1 MDAAKTG
8 ALIAQARKEKDL
20 TQGQLAQRLHVSVQA
35 VSKWERGRNFP
46 DLALLEP
53 LAEALDLTV
62 SELLAGERGE
72 TPQESTVREALA
84 LGAAQLK
91 KQMVRWRGA
100 VACLLLIAL
109 FFGLIRGYVWVRD
122 HTELLPQGESWVTP
136 RSLDQESQSL
146 LQATGGSAYAF
157 DVALADDNEG
167 YKLQLELWTEEGMEA
182 CWPILEGAG
191 RSPSRHGRLNL
202 FVFLNFN
209 PPEDTTM
216 TCGLSFEG
224 LRVYPFTVETPY
236 LRSGCW
242 DRPLQG
248 RSQVNREEGIALVC
262 FGLEGD
268 DGRFRIPASVWGQYD
283 LPPRDGAVLLLLKL
297 YVL

>member
-8 ALIAQARKEKDL
+8 ALIAQARKEKGL

-53 LAEALDLTV
+53 LAEALELTV

-72 TPQESTVREALA
+72 PPRESTVREALA
-84 LGAAQLK
+84 LGAEQLK

-109 FFGLIRGYVWVRD
+109 SFGLFRGYVWVRD

-157 DVALADDNEG
+157 DVSLADDNEG
-167 YKLQLELWTEEGMEA
+167 YKLQLELWTEEGMEE

-191 RSPSRHGRLNL
+191 PSPSRHGRLNL
-202 FVFLNFN
+202 FAYMNFA
-209 PPEDTTM
+209 PPEPVSM
-216 TCGLSFEG
+216 AFGLSFHG
-224 LRVYPFTVETPY
+224 LRVNSFTVETPY
-236 LRSGCW
+236 LRSGCL
-242 DRPLQG
+242 DTPLDT
-248 RSQVNREEGIALVC
+248 RSQVDREEGITLVC
-262 FGLEGD
+262 FSLEGD
-268 DGRFRIPASVWGQYD
+268 DGYFYYPRGMWGQYD
-283 LPPRDGAVLLLLKL
+283 LPPREGAVLLLLKL